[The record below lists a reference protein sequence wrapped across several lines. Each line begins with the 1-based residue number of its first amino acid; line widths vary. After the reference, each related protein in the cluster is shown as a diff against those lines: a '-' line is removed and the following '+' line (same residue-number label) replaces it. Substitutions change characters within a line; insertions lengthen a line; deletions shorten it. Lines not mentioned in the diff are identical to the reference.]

1 MKVEDFTSQVEGA
14 FLIIV
19 AISVVLL
26 VGITI
31 AMIYFVFRYHHTR
44 HKTPKDIHG
53 NLSLEIIW
61 TVIPTIIVLGMF
73 YYGWV
78 GYRTMDR
85 IPENALTVET
95 IGRMWSWSF
104 TYENGVQTDTL
115 YVPVNQPVRLNLK
128 SSDVIHSFYV
138 PAFKVKKDVVPGVNN
153 SMWLS
158 ADQKG
163 NYEVMCAEY
172 CGMRHSYMLTSV
184 VAMPQEEFNAWY
196 ERMGQS
202 VVRATAVEEEA
213 GEKKIGA
220 RGPKLIQQKGC
231 TACHTTDGSRMV
243 GPSFKGIYGQNEIVL
258 EDGQEK
264 EITVDEEYIR
274 RSIRRPSAQITKGFQ
289 NLMPPQTSQMLSDEE
304 LEEIVAYIK
313 ELK

>member
-104 TYENGVQTDTL
+104 TYENGVQT
-115 YVPVNQPVRLNLK
+115 
-128 SSDVIHSFYV
+128 
-138 PAFKVKKDVVPGVNN
+138 
-153 SMWLS
+153 
-158 ADQKG
+158 
-163 NYEVMCAEY
+163 
-172 CGMRHSYMLTSV
+172 
-184 VAMPQEEFNAWY
+184 
-196 ERMGQS
+196 
-202 VVRATAVEEEA
+202 
-213 GEKKIGA
+213 
-220 RGPKLIQQKGC
+220 
-231 TACHTTDGSRMV
+231 
-243 GPSFKGIYGQNEIVL
+243 
-258 EDGQEK
+258 
-264 EITVDEEYIR
+264 
-274 RSIRRPSAQITKGFQ
+274 
-289 NLMPPQTSQMLSDEE
+289 
-304 LEEIVAYIK
+304 
-313 ELK
+313 